1 MWYRLYNLAL
11 YLALPVIVGLLLTKK
26 RCQRGLW
33 TRMGA
38 VPQALQVLQPPV
50 IWIHAASLG
59 EVTAIV
65 PLLRQVKVRYPQ
77 CSLVVSTVTET
88 GHEVVA
94 KQLEGVALHCYAPI
108 DFWWVVQRYV
118 RTLNP
123 RLFILVESELWPN
136 LLKSLH
142 RHRVPICL
150 VNGRLSSRSYARY
163 GWIQRFMK
171 QVLSHLNLALMQTS
185 VDAERIRDLGANPAS
200 VHVTGNMKFDQTMDP
215 SDPHYADDGIRATFG
230 LCVEDVV
237 LIAGSTHPKEE
248 ECLLGAYR
256 NLLQSHPEVVFIMAP
271 RHVERTSA
279 LEIVVQQYGMAC
291 IRRSQLAKH
300 PRKRRAGDAGEVIL
314 LDSRGELPFVYQL
327 GLVGF
332 VGGTLVPVGGHN
344 LLEPAQWGRPV
355 MFGPNIDH
363 CRDIAQLLL
372 EEGGAIQVKNQDDL
386 LAHMIHLVEHPLE
399 ANQIGQRALAAVT
412 RHRGVTA
419 KNLQWIDQL
428 LGAPSFPRGSHAL
441 KRGAPLEAKE
451 FRTEGFHS

>member
-11 YLALPVIVGLLLTKK
+11 YLALPVIVWLLLTKK
-26 RCQRGLW
+26 RCQRGVW
-33 TRMGA
+33 TRLGA
-38 VPQALQVLQPPV
+38 VPQALQVLRPPI

-65 PLLRQVKVRYPQ
+65 PLLRQIKVTHPQ

-108 DFWWVVQRYV
+108 DFWCVVQRYV
-118 RTLNP
+118 RTLRP

-142 RHRVPICL
+142 RHHVPVCL

-163 GWIQRFMK
+163 GWIQGFMG
-171 QVLSHLNLALMQTS
+171 QVLSHVNLALMQTP
-185 VDAERIRDLGANPAS
+185 VDAERIRALGANPAS
-200 VHVTGNMKFDQTMDP
+200 VHVTGNMKFDQTMDQ
-215 SDPHYADDGIRATFG
+215 SDPRYADDGLRATFG
-230 LCVEDVV
+230 LGVEDVV
-237 LIAGSTHPKEE
+237 LVAGSTHPKEE
-248 ECLLGAYR
+248 ECLLEAYR
-256 NLLQSHPEVVFIMAP
+256 NLLQSHPEVVLIMAP
-271 RHVERTSA
+271 RHVERAST
-279 LEIVVQQYGMAC
+279 LEAVIQQYGMAC
-291 IRRSQLAKH
+291 IRRSQLAKR
-300 PRKRRAGDAGEVIL
+300 PRKRGPGDGGEVIL

-327 GLVGF
+327 GFVGF

-355 MFGPNIDH
+355 MFGPYIDH
-363 CRDIAQLLL
+363 CRDIARLLL

-386 LAHMIHLVEHPLE
+386 LSHMIHLVEHPLE
-399 ANQIGQRALAAVT
+399 ANQIGKRALAAVT

-428 LGAPSFPRGSHAL
+428 LGAPPFSTVSHAL
-441 KRGAPLEAKE
+441 NPGAAVEVKT
-451 FRTEGFHS
+451 FRPEGFHL